1 MNQMPVQIT
10 KAVAWLLP
18 LTAMVG
24 GCVSAER
31 QQAAQDQLGRAQTA
45 YRQAEADPNVQSFA
59 QLPLLDAQ
67 KALEAAKQA
76 KEVEDIQH
84 LGYVA
89 ERKAQTASA
98 IGRGGKLEQ
107 ETQQLSKE
115 TSEILMQRR
124 ERELKA
130 ARAAARAEAEA
141 RAREAEQARQAAEA
155 RAREAEQAQAQIG
168 QTRTEL
174 EAQARQVEQA
184 RQAAEARAREAE
196 QARVQV
202 ELARMETEAKA
213 REAEQARI
221 QAATAQAQATAA
233 QAQTA
238 ALSKELTDL
247 KGKQTERGVV
257 LTMGDVF
264 FSIGK
269 ADITPGA
276 QRSADKLAEFLKKYP
291 SRNVL
296 IEGHTDNT
304 GREDANLTL
313 SQKRADAVKDL
324 LVAKGISPDRI
335 GARGYGVK
343 YPLVSND
350 TPSGRQQNRRVEVVV
365 LDEGVSPEKVGR

>member
-1 MNQMPVQIT
+1 MNQMSVQFT

-18 LTAMVG
+18 LTVMVS
-24 GCVSAER
+24 GCVSAEK
-31 QQAAQDQLGRAQTA
+31 QQAAQDQLGRAEIA
-45 YRQAEADPNVQSFA
+45 YRHAAADPNVQSFA

-98 IGRGGKLEQ
+98 VGQAQKLER

-115 TSEILMQRR
+115 TADILMQRR

-130 ARAAARAEAEA
+130 VRAQAEA
-141 RAREAEQARQAAEA
+141 RAREVEQARQAAET

-168 QTRTEL
+168 QTRAQL
-174 EAQARQVEQA
+174 EAQAREVAQA
-184 RQAAEARAREAE
+184 RQAAEARAREVE
-196 QARVQV
+196 Q
-202 ELARMETEAKA
+202 ARMETEAKA

-221 QAATAQAQATAA
+221 QAATAQTQATAA

-276 QRSADKLAEFLKKYP
+276 QRSVDKLAEFLKKYP
-291 SRNVL
+291 NRNLV

-313 SQKRADAVKDL
+313 SQKRAEAVKDL
-324 LVAKGISPDRI
+324 LVAKGVSSDRI
-335 GARGYGVK
+335 GTRGYGVK

-365 LDEGVSPEKVGR
+365 LDEGVSPEKAGR

>member
-1 MNQMPVQIT
+1 MNRMPVQIT
-10 KAVAWLLP
+10 RAVAWLLS
-18 LTAMVG
+18 LAVMVG
-24 GCVSAER
+24 GCVSAEK
-31 QQAAQDQLGRAQTA
+31 QQAGQDQLGRAQTA
-45 YRQAEADPNVQSFA
+45 YRQAQADPNVQSFA

-67 KALEAAKQA
+67 KALEAATQA
-76 KEVEDIQH
+76 KEVQDIQH

-98 IGRGGKLEQ
+98 IGQARKLEQ

-115 TSEILMQRR
+115 TADILMQRR

-130 ARAAARAEAEA
+130 VRAEAEA
-141 RAREAEQARQAAEA
+141 RGREAEQARQAAEA

-184 RQAAEARAREAE
+184 RQAAEARAREVE

-213 REAEQARI
+213 REAEQARV
-221 QAATAQAQATAA
+221 QAATAQAEA
-233 QAQTA
+233 A
-238 ALSKELTDL
+238 ALTKEVTEL

-257 LTMGDVF
+257 LTISDVF

-269 ADITPGA
+269 ADIAPGA
-276 QRSADKLAEFLKKYP
+276 QRSVDKLAALLQKYP
-291 SRNVL
+291 NRNVL
-296 IEGHTDNT
+296 IEGHTDST
-304 GREDANLTL
+304 GSEQTNLEL

-335 GARGYGVK
+335 GTKGYGLQ
-343 YPLVSND
+343 YPVAPND
-350 TPSGRQQNRRVEVVV
+350 TPSGRQQNRRVEVVI
-365 LDEGVSPEKVGR
+365 LDEGVSSQRTGR